1 MDGGMRFTSALDMPS
16 DACDVRRA
24 TCGVRVTAAL
34 TLLVVVGA
42 VAAGRAQVIDRILA
56 TVGGS
61 LILQSDV
68 AAALRFGL
76 ITPPAGVD
84 PTQWTLDRLI
94 ERRLMLTEVERY
106 APPEPDR
113 ILLDNRMQA
122 IDERIGSGE
131 KLNAIIRETGMT
143 VEQMRRF
150 VRDDLRLEAYLQQR
164 FGGFYQPTDDEIVRY
179 YRENAAEFM
188 RGGTL
193 IPFNDAREQARVA
206 VMSQRR
212 AAAVRE
218 WLAGL
223 RRRTEVNIVYL
234 GR

>member
-1 MDGGMRFTSALDMPS
+1 MDGDMRFISVLARPS
-16 DACDVRRA
+16 DACPPEPWRRRVR
-24 TCGVRVTAAL
+24 CAAL
-34 TLLVVVGA
+34 TLLVLLPSIGS
-42 VAAGRAQVIDRILA
+42 GRAEVIDRILA

-68 AAALRFGL
+68 AAAMRFGL
-76 ITPPAGVD
+76 ITAPTGVNAE
-84 PTQWTLDRLI
+84 QWTLDRMI

-113 ILLDNRMQA
+113 SLVDQRMQA
-122 IDERIGSGE
+122 LDERIGSGD
-131 KLNAIIRETGMT
+131 KLDAITRETGMT
-143 VEQMRRF
+143 VEQLRLF

-164 FGGFYQPTDDEIVRY
+164 FGGFYQPTEDEIVRY
-179 YRENAAEFM
+179 YRENAVQFM

-193 IPFNDAREQARVA
+193 IPFNDAREQARLA

>member
-1 MDGGMRFTSALDMPS
+1 M
-16 DACDVRRA
+16 
-24 TCGVRVTAAL
+24 
-34 TLLVVVGA
+34 
-42 VAAGRAQVIDRILA
+42 IDRILA

-68 AAALRFGL
+68 AAAVRFGL
-76 ITPPAGVD
+76 IAPPSGVD
-84 PTQWTLDRLI
+84 PVQWTLDRLI

-113 ILLDNRMQA
+113 SLVDQRMQA
-122 IDERIGSGE
+122 LDERIGSGD
-131 KLNAIIRETGMT
+131 KLDAITRETGMT
-143 VEQMRRF
+143 VAQLRLFM
-150 VRDDLRLEAYLQQR
+150 RDDLRLEAYLQQR
-164 FGGFYQPTDDEIVRY
+164 FGGFYQPTEDEIVRY
-179 YRENAAEFM
+179 YRENAGQFM

-193 IPFNDAREQARVA
+193 IPFNDAREQARLA

-223 RRRTEVNIVYL
+223 RRRTEVNIVHL

>member
-1 MDGGMRFTSALDMPS
+1 MRS
-16 DACDVRRA
+16 DLRCAACVL
-24 TCGVRVTAAL
+24 VL
-34 TLLVVVGA
+34 LLVA
-42 VAAGRAQVIDRILA
+42 PLRADVIDRVLA

-61 LILQSDV
+61 LVLQSDV
-68 AAALRFGL
+68 AAVSRFGL
-76 ITPPAGVD
+76 ITPPPGID
-84 PTQWTLDRLI
+84 PVQWTLDRLI

-113 ILLDNRMQA
+113 TLVDARMQA

-131 KLNAIIRETGMT
+131 KLDAITRETGMT
-143 VEQMRRF
+143 VEQLRRY
-150 VRDDLRLEAYLQQR
+150 VRDDLRIEAYLQQR
-164 FGGFYQPTDDEIVRY
+164 FGGFYQPTEDEIVRY
-179 YRENAAEFM
+179 YRENAQRFM

-193 IPFNDAREQARVA
+193 LPFSEARELVREA
-206 VMSQRR
+206 VMAERR
-212 AAAVRE
+212 AASVRE

>member
-1 MDGGMRFTSALDMPS
+1 
-16 DACDVRRA
+16 VRR
-24 TCGVRVTAAL
+24 VAL
-34 TLLVVVGA
+34 TLLVLLASIGS
-42 VAAGRAQVIDRILA
+42 GRAQVIDRILA

-68 AAALRFGL
+68 AAAVRFGL
-76 ITPPAGVD
+76 ISPPSGVD
-84 PTQWTLDRLI
+84 PVQWTLDRLI
-94 ERRLMLTEVERY
+94 ERKLMLTEVERY

-113 ILLDNRMQA
+113 AVIDKRLQA

-131 KLNAIIRETGMT
+131 KLDAIIRETGMT
-143 VEQMRRF
+143 VEQLRLF

-164 FGGFYQPTDDEIVRY
+164 FGGFYQPTEDEIVRY
-179 YRENAAEFM
+179 YREHAEQFL

-193 IPFNDAREQARVA
+193 IPFNDAREQARIA

>member
-1 MDGGMRFTSALDMPS
+1 MRCTSALARRS
-16 DACDVRRA
+16 DAA
-24 TCGVRVTAAL
+24 ILAIAIAL
-34 TLLVVVGA
+34 LLA
-42 VAAGRAQVIDRILA
+42 PLRAQVIDRVLA

-68 AAALRFGL
+68 AAASRFGL
-76 ITPPAGVD
+76 IIPPKGVD
-84 PTQWTLDRLI
+84 PLQWTLDRLI

-113 ILLDNRMQA
+113 TLVDQRMQA
-122 IDERIGSGE
+122 IDERIGSGDAVD
-131 KLNAIIRETGMT
+131 AITRETGMT
-143 VEQMRRF
+143 LEQLRRY
-150 VRDDLRLEAYLQQR
+150 VRDDLRIEAYLQQR

-179 YRENAAEFM
+179 YRENAQRFM
-188 RGGTL
+188 RGGAL
-193 IPFNDAREQARVA
+193 IPFNDAREMVREA
-206 VMSQRR
+206 VMAERR
-212 AAAVRE
+212 ASSVRE

>member
-1 MDGGMRFTSALDMPS
+1 MPS
-16 DACDVRRA
+16 DACHVRH
-24 TCGVRVTAAL
+24 VAL
-34 TLLVVVGA
+34 TLLVLLASIGS
-42 VAAGRAQVIDRILA
+42 GRAQVIDRILA

-68 AAALRFGL
+68 AAAVRFGL
-76 ITPPAGVD
+76 ISPPAGVD
-84 PTQWTLDRLI
+84 PVQWTLDRLI
-94 ERRLMLTEVERY
+94 ERKLMLTEVERY

-113 ILLDNRMQA
+113 GVIDKRLQA

-131 KLNAIIRETGMT
+131 KLDAIIRETGMT
-143 VEQMRRF
+143 VEQLRLF

-164 FGGFYQPTDDEIVRY
+164 FGGFYQPTEDEIVRY
-179 YRENAAEFM
+179 YREHAEQFL

-193 IPFNDAREQARVA
+193 IPFNDAREQARIA